1 MGVYVY
7 NPPSLL
13 LRGDSTGNGTPA
25 VLIYMLCNLDGIKIS
40 QVLLLMSEAVVT
52 AQIKEIES
60 FSENDN
66 VQFLSELALKIP
78 FQYLY
83 FLQFSHGAT
92 DLELTT
98 KRDRYPLFFRTVPTE
113 FVFNEPRLQFI
124 NKFGWKDEIG
134 LIYDASPYYS
144 LVSLLSS
151 ECPSMFVL
159 SFVYA
164 LIETCA

>member
-1 MGVYVY
+1 MGGGGNTLALKEVLLKKKY
-7 NPPSLL
+7 NFQKK
-13 LRGDSTGNGTPA
+13 G
-25 VLIYMLCNLDGIKIS
+25 VLDGIKIS

-52 AQIKEIES
+52 AQVKEIEY

-66 VQFLSELALKIP
+66 AQFLSELTLKIP

-144 LVSLLSS
+144 LVSLQSN

>member
-1 MGVYVY
+1 
-7 NPPSLL
+7 
-13 LRGDSTGNGTPA
+13 
-25 VLIYMLCNLDGIKIS
+25 
-40 QVLLLMSEAVVT
+40 MSEAVVT
-52 AQIKEIES
+52 AEIKEIES

-83 FLQFSHGAT
+83 QFSHGAT
-92 DLELTT
+92 NLELTT

-113 FVFNEPRLQFI
+113 FVFNEPRFQFI

-144 LVSLLSS
+144 LVSLQLS

>member
-1 MGVYVY
+1 
-7 NPPSLL
+7 
-13 LRGDSTGNGTPA
+13 
-25 VLIYMLCNLDGIKIS
+25 
-40 QVLLLMSEAVVT
+40 MSVAVVT

-144 LVSLLSS
+144 LVSLQSS